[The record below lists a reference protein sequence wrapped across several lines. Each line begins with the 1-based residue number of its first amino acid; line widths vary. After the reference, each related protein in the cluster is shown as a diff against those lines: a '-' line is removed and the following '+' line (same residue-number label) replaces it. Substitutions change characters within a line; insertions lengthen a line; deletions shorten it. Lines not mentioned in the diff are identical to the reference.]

1 MGAHRAFTCICTVP
15 VSSAICTSGTW
26 QWAVIPLLLLPE
38 LLSFMM
44 AGISLLISITN
55 QLYEHLLV
63 DFLKINMWQFYL
75 HTALPVTLE
84 STDQCVSSAT
94 TVCCLWAAAPAT
106 PAAAIHGEPAW
117 SEEQLCAC
125 QSQSWAPVLETW
137 QDTNLFWRAWPAL
150 LISSCAATGAV
161 QQWFCEETYELY
173 LPLPCASSCL
183 NSRSNRAGWE
193 TSGRLETLGLE
204 MGSRERE
211 G

>member
-1 MGAHRAFTCICTVP
+1 MVP

-55 QLYEHLLV
+55 QVYEHLLV

-75 HTALPVTLE
+75 PAALPVTLE
-84 STDQCVSSAT
+84 STDQCQSPLPE
-94 TVCCLWAAAPAT
+94 VCCLWTAAPAT
-106 PAAAIHGEPAW
+106 PAAAIHGEPA
-117 SEEQLCAC
+117 CAC
-125 QSQSWAPVLETW
+125 HSQSGAPILETW

-150 LISSCAATGAV
+150 LVSSCAATGAV
-161 QQWFCEETYELY
+161 QQWFYEETYELY
-173 LPLPCASSCL
+173 LPLPCAGSFL
-183 NSRSNRAGWE
+183 NSRSNRAGLE